1 MKKRNKHKF
10 KLHNQ
15 AALIIMRGGLM
26 VIFLCDL
33 SQEEQVF
40 LVCLGGRRKIS
51 N

>member
-15 AALIIMRGGLM
+15 ALIIMRGGLM

-33 SQEEQVF
+33 SQEEQAF